1 MLRIKNFTSL
11 KYKIL
16 FLSAF
21 DAFTTLLHNSQVED
35 GEDGEDGEDDVKVG
49 VVMGVERR
57 EVEGKGAPVVRVER
71 RESVGKV
78 AHVVGVKRKTIP
90 SFKFQK
96 KVANV

>member
-35 GEDGEDGEDDVKVG
+35 GEDDVKVG
-49 VVMGVERR
+49 VVVGVERR
-57 EVEGKGAPVVRVER
+57 EVEVKVAPVVGVER
-71 RESVGKV
+71 RESEFKV

-90 SFKFQK
+90 SFKFMK